1 MGILKVVT
9 AIVIIGGAEAI
20 ANWKDRDEVYV
31 YEIAM
36 AILMAAWILR
46 EGW

>member
-1 MGILKVVT
+1 MGILKVVI
-9 AIVIIGGAEAI
+9 AIAIIGSTEAI
-20 ANWKDRDEVYV
+20 ANWEDRNEVYI
-31 YEIAM
+31 YKIAM

>member
-1 MGILKVVT
+1 MGILKVVI
-9 AIVIIGGAEAI
+9 AIAIIGGTEAI
-20 ANWKDRDEVYV
+20 ATWKDLYEVYV
-31 YEIAM
+31 FEIAM